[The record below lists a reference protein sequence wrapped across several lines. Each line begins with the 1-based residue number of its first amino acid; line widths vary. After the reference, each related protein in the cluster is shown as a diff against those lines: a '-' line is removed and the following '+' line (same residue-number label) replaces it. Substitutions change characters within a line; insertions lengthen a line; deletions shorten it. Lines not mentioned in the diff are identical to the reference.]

1 MYNKKIE
8 DVLDELS
15 TRQEGLTTEEISKR
29 NQKKNELERPKKES
43 IVLKFI
49 KELEDPLVIIL
60 IIAAVISLITS
71 PSDWIESVI
80 IVIVVLINATLG
92 VFQESKA
99 EKSLEALQKLTTPKT
114 RVRRNGEV
122 MLIDSVDVVVGDILV
137 LEAGDFI
144 SADARIIK
152 CTNLKV
158 DESALT
164 GESLPVNK
172 KSDVIEE
179 DSLAIADQ
187 KNMLFTSTYIT
198 DGNAEAVVTEIGM
211 DTEIGKLAHILNE
224 TTKQK
229 TPLQIRLE
237 EVGKV
242 IGILSIAI
250 CVIVFLLE
258 LFTTRVDGKFYILE
272 SFKTAVAL
280 AVAAVPEGLAT
291 VVTITLAIGVNKMA
305 KQNAIIKKMPAV
317 ETLGS
322 ANIICSDKTGT
333 LTINKMTVKKIYNEE
348 IKTTDE
354 LTERDYDLVK
364 YFAICCT
371 AKETQKGYIGDPT
384 EIALLELNKKVNNE
398 YIYPQII
405 KELPFDS
412 DRKMMSVLIED
423 GNRYLQITKGA
434 PDIVLKR
441 SLSASD
447 QIAKITKAND
457 QMADDALRVLG
468 VGIRYYDEIPN
479 ELEEDNLTF
488 MGLVGMIDPPRTEVK
503 AAILKAKQAG
513 LVTIMITGDQLPTAV
528 AIGKELNILNDK
540 SEAISS
546 NELAKLSDEELS
558 NQIEKY
564 KVYARVSP
572 LDKVRI
578 VKAWQKKDMVVA
590 MTGDGVNDAPALK
603 CADIGCAMEITGT
616 DVAKQ
621 AADMVLVDDNY
632 TTIISAIEEGRN
644 IYHNIKNVISYLLS
658 SNIGEICTILF
669 ASIICIFGKELGVPL
684 SPIHLLWINLITD
697 TLPSIGLGME
707 KSSKDIMNQPPRSKN
722 ENIFQKELMIKILFE
737 GILIGTITLI
747 AYLLGER
754 VDHMTGQTMAFLTL
768 STCQLFHAYNVKTDK
783 RIFSKNILNNKTL
796 NMSFIIGFLMQIL
809 VIYVPNINN
818 NIFKLA
824 PLDFSNLMI
833 CIGLALAVI
842 IITNILSMLKNSH
855 KSNNLQ

>member
-8 DVLDELS
+8 DVLNELS
-15 TRQEGLTTEEISKR
+15 TRQDGLTTEEISKR
-29 NQKKNELERPKKES
+29 NQKKNELEKPKKES
-43 IVLKFI
+43 VVLKFI
-49 KELEDPLVIIL
+49 KELKDPLVIIL

-92 VFQESKA
+92 VFQENKA

-122 MLIDSVDVVVGDILV
+122 MVIDSVDVVVGDILI

-172 KSDVIEE
+172 KSSAIEE
-179 DSLAIADQ
+179 DNLAIADQ

-211 DTEIGKLAHILNE
+211 DTEIGKLANILNE

-250 CVIVFLLE
+250 CVVVFLLE
-258 LFTTRVDGKFYILE
+258 LFTTRVDGKFYVLE

-333 LTINKMTVKKIYNEE
+333 LTINKMTVKRIYNEE
-348 IKTTDE
+348 MKTTDE
-354 LTERDYDLVK
+354 LTEKDYDLVK
-364 YFAICCT
+364 YFATCCT

-441 SLSASD
+441 SLSTNE
-447 QIAKITKAND
+447 QIKEITKAND

-468 VGIRYYDEIPN
+468 LGIRYYDEIPS
-479 ELEEDNLTF
+479 ELEENNLTF
-488 MGLVGMIDPPRTEVK
+488 IGLVGMIDPPRTEVK

-669 ASIICIFGKELGVPL
+669 ASIICVFGKELGVPL

-722 ENIFQKELMIKILFE
+722 ENIFQKELMVKILFE

-796 NMSFIIGFLMQIL
+796 NISFMVGFLMQII
-809 VIYVPNINN
+809 VIYVPNVNS
-818 NIFKLA
+818 NIFKLS
-824 PLDFSNLMI
+824 PLGLSNLMI

-842 IITNILSMLKNSH
+842 IITNILSLLKNKH

>member
-8 DVLDELS
+8 DVLNELS
-15 TRQEGLTTEEISKR
+15 TRQDGLTTEEISKR
-29 NQKKNELERPKKES
+29 NEKKNELEKPKKES
-43 IVLKFI
+43 VVLKFI
-49 KELEDPLVIIL
+49 KELKDPLVIIL

-92 VFQESKA
+92 VFQENKA

-114 RVRRNGEV
+114 RVRRNGKV
-122 MLIDSVDVVVGDILV
+122 MVIDSVDVVVGDILI

-172 KSDVIEE
+172 KSSVIEE
-179 DSLAIADQ
+179 DNLAIADQ

-211 DTEIGKLAHILNE
+211 DTEIGKLANILNE

-250 CVIVFLLE
+250 CIVVFLLE
-258 LFTTRVDGKFYILE
+258 LFTTRVDGKFYVLE

-305 KQNAIIKKMPAV
+305 KQNAIIKKMPTV

-333 LTINKMTVKKIYNEE
+333 LTINKMTVKRIYNEE
-348 IKTTDE
+348 MKTTDE
-354 LTERDYDLVK
+354 LTEKDYDLVK
-364 YFAICCT
+364 YFATCCT

-441 SLSASD
+441 SLSTNE
-447 QIAKITKAND
+447 QIKEIIKAND

-468 VGIRYYDEIPN
+468 LGIRYYDEIPS
-479 ELEEDNLTF
+479 ELEENNLTF
-488 MGLVGMIDPPRTEVK
+488 IGLVGMIDPPRTEVK
-503 AAILKAKQAG
+503 TAILKAKQAG

-722 ENIFQKELMIKILFE
+722 ENIFQKELMVKILFE

-796 NMSFIIGFLMQIL
+796 NISFIVGFLMQII
-809 VIYVPNINN
+809 VIYVPNVNS
-818 NIFKLA
+818 NIFKLS
-824 PLDFSNLMI
+824 PLGLSNLMI

-842 IITNILSMLKNSH
+842 IITNILSLLKNKH

>member
-8 DVLDELS
+8 DVLNELS
-15 TRQEGLTTEEISKR
+15 TRQDGLTTEEISKR
-29 NQKKNELERPKKES
+29 NQKKNELEKPKKES
-43 IVLKFI
+43 VVLKFI
-49 KELEDPLVIIL
+49 KELKDPLVIIL

-71 PSDWIESVI
+71 PSDWIESII

-92 VFQESKA
+92 VFQENKA

-122 MLIDSVDVVVGDILV
+122 MVIDSVDVVVGDILI

-172 KSDVIEE
+172 KSSVIEE
-179 DSLAIADQ
+179 DNLAIADQ

-211 DTEIGKLAHILNE
+211 DTEIGKLANILNE

-250 CVIVFLLE
+250 CIVVFLLE
-258 LFTTRVDGKFYILE
+258 LFTTRVDGKFYVLE

-333 LTINKMTVKKIYNEE
+333 LTINKMTVKRIYNGEM
-348 IKTTDE
+348 KTTDE
-354 LTERDYDLVK
+354 LTEKDYDLVK
-364 YFAICCT
+364 YFATCCT

-441 SLSASD
+441 SLSTNE
-447 QIAKITKAND
+447 QIKEITKAND

-468 VGIRYYDEIPN
+468 LGIRYYDEIPS
-479 ELEEDNLTF
+479 ELEENNLTF
-488 MGLVGMIDPPRTEVK
+488 IGLVGMIDPPRTEVK

-722 ENIFQKELMIKILFE
+722 ENIFQKELMVKILFE

-796 NMSFIIGFLMQIL
+796 NISFIVGFLMQII
-809 VIYVPNINN
+809 VIYVPNVNS
-818 NIFKLA
+818 NIFKLS
-824 PLDFSNLMI
+824 PLDLSNLMI

-842 IITNILSMLKNSH
+842 IITNILSLFKNKH

>member
-8 DVLDELS
+8 DVLNELS
-15 TRQEGLTTEEISKR
+15 TRQDGLTTEEISKR
-29 NQKKNELERPKKES
+29 NQKKNELEKPKKES
-43 IVLKFI
+43 VVLKFI
-49 KELEDPLVIIL
+49 KELKDPLVIIL

-92 VFQESKA
+92 VFQENKA

-122 MLIDSVDVVVGDILV
+122 MVIDSVDVVVGDILI

-172 KSDVIEE
+172 KSSAIEE
-179 DSLAIADQ
+179 DNLAIADQ

-211 DTEIGKLAHILNE
+211 DTEIGKLANILNE

-250 CVIVFLLE
+250 CVVVFLLE
-258 LFTTRVDGKFYILE
+258 LFTTRVDGKFYVLE

-333 LTINKMTVKKIYNEE
+333 LTINKMTVKRIYNEE
-348 IKTTDE
+348 MKTTDE
-354 LTERDYDLVK
+354 LTEKDYDLVK
-364 YFAICCT
+364 YFATCCT

-441 SLSASD
+441 SLSTNE
-447 QIAKITKAND
+447 QIKEITKAND

-468 VGIRYYDEIPN
+468 LGIRYYDEIPS
-479 ELEEDNLTF
+479 ELEENNLTF
-488 MGLVGMIDPPRTEVK
+488 IGLVGMIDPPRTEVK

-578 VKAWQKKDMVVA
+578 VKAWQKKNMVVA

-669 ASIICIFGKELGVPL
+669 ASIICVFGKELGVPL

-722 ENIFQKELMIKILFE
+722 ENIFQKELMVKILFE

-796 NMSFIIGFLMQIL
+796 NISFMVGFLMQII
-809 VIYVPNINN
+809 VIYVPNVNS
-818 NIFKLA
+818 NIFKLS
-824 PLDFSNLMI
+824 PLGLSNLMI

-842 IITNILSMLKNSH
+842 IITNILSLLKNKH

>member
-8 DVLDELS
+8 DVLNELS
-15 TRQEGLTTEEISKR
+15 TRQDGLTTEEISKR
-29 NQKKNELERPKKES
+29 NEKKNELEKPKKES
-43 IVLKFI
+43 VVLKFI
-49 KELEDPLVIIL
+49 KELKDPLVIIL

-92 VFQESKA
+92 VFQENKA

-122 MLIDSVDVVVGDILV
+122 MVIDSVDVVVGDILI

-172 KSDVIEE
+172 KSSVIEE
-179 DSLAIADQ
+179 DNLAIADQ

-211 DTEIGKLAHILNE
+211 DTEIGKLANILNE

-250 CVIVFLLE
+250 CIIVFLLE
-258 LFTTRVDGKFYILE
+258 LFTTRVDGKFYVLE

-333 LTINKMTVKKIYNEE
+333 LTINKMTVKRIYNEE
-348 IKTTDE
+348 MKTTDE
-354 LTERDYDLVK
+354 LTEKDYDLVK
-364 YFAICCT
+364 YFATCCT

-441 SLSASD
+441 SLSTNE
-447 QIAKITKAND
+447 QIKEITKAND

-468 VGIRYYDEIPN
+468 LGIRYYDEIPS
-479 ELEEDNLTF
+479 ELEENNLTF
-488 MGLVGMIDPPRTEVK
+488 VGLVGMIDPPRTEVK

-722 ENIFQKELMIKILFE
+722 ENIFQKELMVKILFE

-783 RIFSKNILNNKTL
+783 RIFSKNILNNATL
-796 NMSFIIGFLMQIL
+796 NISFIVGFLMQII
-809 VIYVPNINN
+809 VIYVPNVNS
-818 NIFKLA
+818 NIFKLS
-824 PLDFSNLMI
+824 PLGLSNLMI

-842 IITNILSMLKNSH
+842 IITNILSLLKNKH